1 MVKYFK
7 FIFYLTMK
15 VFIFC
20 MYISIKKLVN
30 FFFLW
35 FFVSIVIVCYYIE
48 VLLLMGD
55 EVCNK
60 KDNSKYIGIL

>member
-48 VLLLMGD
+48 VLLLLGD
-55 EVCNK
+55 EV
-60 KDNSKYIGIL
+60 